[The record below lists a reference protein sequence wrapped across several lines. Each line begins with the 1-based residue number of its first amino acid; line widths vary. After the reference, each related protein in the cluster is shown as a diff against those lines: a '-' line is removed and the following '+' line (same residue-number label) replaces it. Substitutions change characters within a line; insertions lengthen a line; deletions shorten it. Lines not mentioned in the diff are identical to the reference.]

1 MPAGST
7 YTPIS
12 TTTLGS
18 AQTSVTLN
26 SFSGYTD
33 LVLIFSGGE
42 NGTNRDFKLTFN
54 GDTSALYS
62 ATRLIGLGV
71 SAESSR
77 SSNATAL
84 EGVVSN
90 NICTGVYNIMN
101 YANTSTFKT
110 AVYRIGD
117 SDTRVSA
124 YVGLYRSTSAI
135 TSMTFTAEAGST
147 INSGSTFTLYGIASA

>member
-1 MPAGST
+1 MPST

-54 GDTSALYS
+54 GDTSSLYS
-62 ATRLIGLGV
+62 ATRLIGLGTA
-71 SAESSR
+71 AESSR

-117 SDTRVSA
+117 PATRVSA

-147 INSGSTFTLYGIASA
+147 INAGSTFTLYGIASA

>member
-1 MPAGST
+1 MAAGST

-42 NGTNRDFKLTFN
+42 NGTNRDFRLTFN
-54 GDTSALYS
+54 GDTGTNYS
-62 ATRLIGLGV
+62 ATRLIAISTG
-71 SAESSR
+71 AESSR

-90 NICTGVYNIMN
+90 NICTGIYHFMN
-101 YANTSTFKT
+101 YANTTTYKT
-110 AVYRIGD
+110 AIYRIGD
-117 SDTRVSA
+117 PDRRTSA
-124 YVGLYRSTSAI
+124 YVGLWRSTSAI
-135 TSMTFTAEAGST
+135 TSMTFTAESGST
-147 INSGSTFTLYGIASA
+147 INSGSTFTLYGIAAA